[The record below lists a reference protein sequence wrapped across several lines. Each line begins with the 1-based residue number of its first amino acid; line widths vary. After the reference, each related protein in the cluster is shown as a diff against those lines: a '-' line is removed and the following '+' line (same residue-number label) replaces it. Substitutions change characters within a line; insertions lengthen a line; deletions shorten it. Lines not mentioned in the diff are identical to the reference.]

1 MAVLDAVP
9 HQPAP
14 ILGPLAESVAK
25 RSPRDSHADIDW
37 RGPIDDSALH
47 LPAEHLPLYGT
58 PVWEAMREA
67 DRCRYSR
74 HECASLFST
83 VVWLENILMAVLVRH
98 LYGMAP
104 DHPSHRWLLTEIA
117 DECRHSVM
125 FGDYVRR
132 AGTPAYRPSARLRAE
147 GELFLRTQGF
157 TSTFIAVL
165 AAEELV
171 DQSNRA
177 TMRAANVH
185 PLPRRIAQIH
195 VAEETKH
202 RSFAKRLIRERW
214 PALSARQK
222 ATTAVAA
229 PVIVFT
235 IAESVLNPAVYRT
248 LDIPGG
254 YATAI
259 TNPRYWQRVA
269 RDLRPLTSLL
279 TEVGVINALTRPAWQ
294 ALGLLEDR
302 PDDPAAEPA
311 PAPPT

>member
-1 MAVLDAVP
+1 MAVLTAVP
-9 HQPAP
+9 HQPAR
-14 ILGPLAESVAK
+14 ILDPPAASIAE
-25 RSPRDSHADIDW
+25 RRRDRFAGIDW
-37 RGPIDDSALH
+37 RTPIDDSALH

-58 PVWEAMREA
+58 PAWEAMREA

-98 LYGMAP
+98 LYRLAP
-104 DHPSHRWLLTEIA
+104 DHPAHRWLLTEVA

-147 GELFLRTQGF
+147 GELFLRTQGL
-157 TSTFIAVL
+157 TSTFIAIL

-177 TMRAANVH
+177 TMRAASVH
-185 PLPRRIAQIH
+185 PLPREIARIH
-195 VAEETKH
+195 VAEETRH
-202 RSFAKRLIRERW
+202 RSFAKRVIREQW
-214 PALSARQK
+214 PALSALQK
-222 ATTAVAA
+222 ATTALAA
-229 PVIVFT
+229 PVVVFT

-248 LDIPGG
+248 LRIQGG
-254 YATAI
+254 YATAM
-259 TNPRYWQRVA
+259 TNRRYWQRVA
-269 RDLRPLTSLL
+269 RDLRPFTSLL
-279 TEVGVINALTRPAWQ
+279 TEVGVVNALTRPAWQ
-294 ALGLLEDR
+294 ALGLIDAHLAE
-302 PDDPAAEPA
+302 PTAEPA